1 MHGIRTFIFRV
12 TAWRLA
18 PLKLAALALSLPVIT
33 LLAPLHA
40 QAQAAKGTAAP
51 RSSAAPWVWL
61 DANGRQVFS
70 DRAPPPDVPDR
81 RILRQPTGGWPEA
94 LPRVEPLPNLPATA
108 VPTTGGAGGPLPA
121 AAASAASAPQR
132 PASAPGAAA
141 AQAGAQAAARARAE
155 AAEKERIAALRADNC
170 NRARSAL
177 ATLDSGVRLTTTNA
191 KGEREILDEAARSA
205 EAARLRSI
213 MASDCAAP

>member
-18 PLKLAALALSLPVIT
+18 LLRLVALALSLPVIT

-81 RILRQPTGGWPEA
+81 RILRQPTGAWPEA

-108 VPTTGGAGGPLPA
+108 VPTTVGAGGPLPA
-121 AAASAASAPQR
+121 AAASAASAPRR

-141 AQAGAQAAARARAE
+141 AQAAAKTRAE